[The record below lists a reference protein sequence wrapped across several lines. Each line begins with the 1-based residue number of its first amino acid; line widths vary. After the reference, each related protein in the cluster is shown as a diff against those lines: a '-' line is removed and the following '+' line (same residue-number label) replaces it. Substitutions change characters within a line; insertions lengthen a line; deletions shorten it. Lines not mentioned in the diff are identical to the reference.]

1 MVFVFAELLLI
12 KAAPS
17 ITGHLSWT
25 AHGSLKSHMPQST
38 EKTEE
43 NQREKE
49 GSRDAQDQILCMG
62 AALLG

>member
-12 KAAPS
+12 KAAPP

-25 AHGSLKSHMPQST
+25 THGSLKSHMPQSN

-43 NQREKE
+43 HQGERRIQRC
-49 GSRDAQDQILCMG
+49 SRQYKNR
-62 AALLG
+62 